1 MHKLIEGVNKFYREA
16 YPKHRGLFARLAR
29 NQEPSAL
36 FITCSDSRV
45 VPNLFLQADPG
56 ELFLIR
62 NAGNIVPPKGSTEG
76 GTIASIEYAVVA
88 LGVRDVVICGH
99 SDCGAMKGILH
110 PEKVAHMPVVAK
122 WVEHARGARE
132 AVHREFPDLDDNT
145 VAELLV
151 DYNVIAQVRNLLTY
165 DFIRE
170 RVEAGKLEIYGWTYD
185 IRTGM
190 IRGMDESG
198 RHMIPLDF
206 EGKGSPDE
214 KSLLKTLENDEEFW
228 SRI

>member
-1 MHKLIEGVNKFYREA
+1 MHQLLEGVRKFYREA
-16 YPKHRGLFARLAR
+16 YPRHRGLFARLAR
-29 NQEPSAL
+29 NQDPKAL

-56 ELFLIR
+56 DLFLIR
-62 NAGNIVPPKGSTEG
+62 NAGNIVPPAGSMEG

-88 LGVRDVVICGH
+88 LGVKDVVICGH

-110 PEKVAHMPVVAK
+110 PEKVSHMPTVAK
-122 WVEHARGARE
+122 WVEHAKVARE

-151 DYNVIAQVRNLLTY
+151 DYNVIAQVRNLLTHS
-165 DFIRE
+165 FIRE
-170 RVEAGKLEIYGWTYD
+170 RVETGNLEVYGWAYD

-198 RHMIPLDF
+198 RHLVPLDF
-206 EGKGSPDE
+206 ESKGSPDE
-214 KSLLKTLENDEEFW
+214 KSLLATLEDDEGFW
-228 SRI
+228 SRL

>member
-1 MHKLIEGVNKFYREA
+1 MLKLLEGVRTFYREA

-29 NQEPSAL
+29 NQQPTAL

-45 VPNLFLQADPG
+45 VPNLFTQADPG
-56 ELFLIR
+56 DLFLIR
-62 NAGNIVPPKGSTEG
+62 NAGNIVPAAGTIEG
-76 GTIASIEYAVVA
+76 GTVSSIEYAVVA
-88 LGVRDVVICGH
+88 LGVQDVIICGH

-110 PEKVAHMPVVAK
+110 PEKVAHMPAVAR
-122 WVEHARGARE
+122 WVELAKNARE
-132 AVHREFPDLDDNT
+132 AVRREFPDLDDDT
-145 VAELLV
+145 AAELLV
-151 DYNVIAQVRNLLTY
+151 DYNVITQVRNLLTHS
-165 DFIRE
+165 FIRE

-214 KSLLKTLENDEEFW
+214 KSLLSTLDDDEAFW

>member
-1 MHKLIEGVNKFYREA
+1 MNKLIEGVNTFYRET

-29 NQEPSAL
+29 NQQPAAL

-45 VPNLFLQADPG
+45 VPNMILQADPG
-56 ELFLIR
+56 DLFLIR
-62 NAGNIVPPKGSTEG
+62 NAGNIVPPEGSIG

-110 PEKVAHMPVVAK
+110 PEKVTHMPTVSK
-122 WVEHARGARE
+122 WVEHAKVARE
-132 AVHREFPDLDDNT
+132 AVHKEFPDLDDDT

-151 DYNVIAQVRNLLTY
+151 DYNVIAQVRNLLTHS
-165 DFIRE
+165 FIRE
-170 RVEAGKLEIYGWTYD
+170 RVEAGNLKVYGWAYD

-198 RHMIPLDF
+198 RHLIPLDF

-214 KSLLKTLENDEEFW
+214 KGLLASLDNEEEFW
-228 SRI
+228 SRG